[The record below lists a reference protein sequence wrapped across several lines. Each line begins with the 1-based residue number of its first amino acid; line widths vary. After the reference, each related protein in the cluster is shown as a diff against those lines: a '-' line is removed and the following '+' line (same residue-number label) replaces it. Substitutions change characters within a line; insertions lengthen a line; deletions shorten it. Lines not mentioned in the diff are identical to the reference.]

1 MRDRM
6 VFRTARQAAYALL
19 VLAANG
25 CTSSSPMEPDGPPTE
40 IPKTDDPVGAE
51 IANLGMPVTGCAGG
65 ASATMLTLQLAAD
78 EPAVINAPN
87 GRLTVN
93 GNACTSTVNSVT
105 APMIT
110 GTTTKILINGS
121 SGDDKVII

>member
-25 CTSSSPMEPDGPPTE
+25 CTSSSPMEPDSPRTE
-40 IPKTDDPVGAE
+40 IPTTEDDDPIAAA

-65 ASATMLTLQLAAD
+65 ASATMLTLTLAAD

-93 GNACTSTVNSVT
+93 GNPCTSTVNSVT
-105 APMIT
+105 AA
-110 GTTTKILINGS
+110 
-121 SGDDKVII
+121 